1 MVQSLKDFE
10 ESTVF
15 ERSVLAAVLP
25 IVDFKSTGAILDLS
39 SGDNGTLILPGVVFG
54 TEASSSF
61 VQTLRPLFFA
71 SAWKILDQLIEY
83 GLKKHSKLNPRITWK
98 GGNARTANVPPLSKD
113 NQIWER
119 ISSLYINTIEI
130 RHCLVHRRF
139 IVDANGNMTN
149 LVDIHG
155 APLPNVMA
163 EEQVEFCRVIQ
174 RSASIALK
182 QGMTARDRLDLVAS
196 LDVLGGLHDL
206 ELIGDGVHARKPN
219 MVRVN
224 ATYISSSW
232 RVDTVTALSRAD
244 QSMPGQPYYDIE
256 VNFPG
261 TQIPPIRGH
270 LEEAPQ
276 DQNLLIDPSNPS
288 PWMDP

>member
-1 MVQSLKDFE
+1 MDKSLKDFE

-15 ERSVLAAVLP
+15 ERSVLTAVLP
-25 IVDFKSTGAILDLS
+25 IVDFRSTGAILDLT
-39 SGDNGTLILPGVVFG
+39 SGDNGVTLPGAKFG
-54 TEASSSF
+54 AELPSPF
-61 VQTLRPLFFA
+61 VQKLRPLFFA
-71 SAWKILDQLIEY
+71 SAWKILDLLIEY
-83 GLKKHSKLNPRITWK
+83 GLRDHSIPKPKIEWKKRKALDSY
-98 GGNARTANVPPLSKD
+98 VPHLSSD
-113 NQIWER
+113 SQIWER
-119 ISSLYINTIEI
+119 ISSLYINTIGI
-130 RHCLVHRRF
+130 RHCLVHGRL

-149 LVDIHG
+149 LVVLKG
-155 APLPNVMA
+155 ASLPNVMA
-163 EEQVEFCRVIQ
+163 DEQVEFCRVIQ

-182 QGMTARDRLDLVAS
+182 QGMSARDRLDLAAS
-196 LDVLGGLHDL
+196 LDVLGGLHGL
-206 ELIGDGVHARKPN
+206 GLIGDGVHARKPD

-232 RVDTVTALSRAD
+232 QVDTITALSRAC

-261 TQIPPIRGH
+261 TQIPPIRGR

>member
-1 MVQSLKDFE
+1 MVQSLNDFE

-15 ERSVLAAVLP
+15 ERSVLAAVFP
-25 IVDFKSTGAILDLS
+25 IVDFQSTGAILDLT
-39 SGDNGTLILPGVVFG
+39 SGDNGPLNLPGAHWG
-54 TEASSSF
+54 TEPPSAF
-61 VQTLRPLFFA
+61 VQMLRPLFFA
-71 SAWKILDQLIEY
+71 SAWKILDLLIEY
-83 GLKKHSKLNPRITWK
+83 GLKKHSKLKPSIEWK
-98 GGNARTANVPPLSKD
+98 KSKANTASVPYLSSD

-182 QGMTARDRLDLVAS
+182 QGMSVRDRLDLVAS
-196 LDVLGGLHDL
+196 LDVLGGLHGL
-206 ELIGDGVHARKPN
+206 GLIGDGVHARKPD

-232 RVDTVTALSRAD
+232 QVDTITALSRAC
-244 QSMPGQPYYDIE
+244 QKMPGQPYYDIE

-261 TQIPPIRGH
+261 TQIPPIRGR